1 MKRYILIF
9 CLFLFSSA
17 FAQTSI
23 NNYKYVIVPERFSF
37 LKEADQYSLNS
48 MTKQLLENK
57 GFTVFFDNN
66 ELPAEIA
73 NNKCQV
79 LSADVAEK
87 SNMFTTKLTLTLK
100 DCRGNI
106 VFTSK
111 VGTSREKD
119 YNTGYNLAL
128 RDAFSSLDQVSYT
141 YNGSNGNVNQTAAAT
156 TVVPTPSSVTVKP
169 AAATVPPVTP
179 VVQPATNQEGKT
191 LYAQAIPNGYQLID
205 TTPKKVLTILK
216 TSSEN
221 YFIASNDTV
230 NGIVLKVNDE
240 WFFEYYNNGKLV
252 SEKLLVKF

>member
-17 FAQTSI
+17 YAQNSI

-37 LKEADQYSLNS
+37 LKEDDQYALNS
-48 MTKQLLENK
+48 TTKQLLENK
-57 GFTVFFDNN
+57 GFTVFFDDTQ
-66 ELPAEIA
+66 LPNEIA
-73 NNKCQV
+73 NNKCIA
-79 LSADVAEK
+79 LSADLTDK
-87 SNMFTTKLTLTLK
+87 GGMFTTNLILTLK
-100 DCRGNI
+100 DCHGNA

-111 VGTSREKD
+111 VGSSREKD

-128 RDAFSSLDQVSYT
+128 RDAFSSLDKVSYA
-141 YNGSNGNVNQTAAAT
+141 YNGANGNLNQSAVTAPVAAT
-156 TVVPTPSSVTVKP
+156 LPATVKP
-169 AAATVPPVTP
+169 AVATAPSTTAIA
-179 VVQPATNQEGKT
+179 QPIANQEGKT

-216 TSSEN
+216 TSADN

-230 NGIVLKVNDE
+230 SGIVIKINDE
-240 WFFEYYNNGKLV
+240 WFFEYYSNGSLV